1 MPALHLLQIC
11 LVYINTLMIQRVLT
25 EPDWTQR
32 MLPED
37 LRALTP
43 LIYSHS
49 LRDFSARYESEAGD
63 RTRCGCCMTA
73 TCSATLPLVTRMFL
87 LGLGSSV
94 ATSDPVQDRR
104 RVVFRAVLP
113 DEVAAVEQHG
123 AHSGQGPAQH
133 IGIFRG
139 YDRIMGAPNTQNRG
153 ANTGERGAQAR
164 KIDRIGAHVGHRLDE
179 TPAKRRGGSP
189 GRHDAPDAVGPSY

>member
-1 MPALHLLQIC
+1 MLALHLLQIC
-11 LVYINTLMIQRVLT
+11 LVYIHTLMIQRVIT

-63 RTRCGCCMTA
+63 RTRYGCCMTA

-87 LGLGSSV
+87 LGQRRESIRSLGTLSLKRCLPGASFITF
-94 ATSDPVQDRR
+94 AARTLSQKKEPSRHTRTLETTSPDT
-104 RVVFRAVLP
+104 LP
-113 DEVAAVEQHG
+113 IANPIQLI
-123 AHSGQGPAQH
+123 S
-133 IGIFRG
+133 
-139 YDRIMGAPNTQNRG
+139 YL
-153 ANTGERGAQAR
+153 NTGTHSKPTLLWFPWSRWE
-164 KIDRIGAHVGHRLDE
+164 VGLSESHF
-179 TPAKRRGGSP
+179 
-189 GRHDAPDAVGPSY
+189 